1 MAQEGNRGTLSETE
15 RHWDNIC
22 VTLLTIATAALAAV
36 LLVSGLGKPVNGSE
50 NLTGLTKATATGIA
64 AGAYFILTVM
74 VTKTVFTPS
83 GVPPD
88 QVAQWKKDGAR
99 NVFALFVNIALA
111 LAVVVFATIFSEID
125 LPWEQDDGQTPAAA
139 ETNAAEETE
148 PIGTTPEAA
157 APVPSTPD
165 TAEQEDCDCDEP
177 EPGR

>member
-15 RHWDNIC
+15 GHWDNIC

-111 LAVVVFATIFSEID
+111 LAVGAKKNSAPAEID
-125 LPWEQDDGQTPAAA
+125 PALQAPISGIRQQAPQVRGPVAPTRVFYSHSGDRQTCC
-139 ETNAAEETE
+139 T
-148 PIGTTPEAA
+148 
-157 APVPSTPD
+157 S
-165 TAEQEDCDCDEP
+165 
-177 EPGR
+177 